1 MKLTDKSWTL
11 IDTIHGQPN
20 AINLSSIYTLLI
32 KEAGK
37 CEAYS
42 SDILIDIDS
51 IKESIKQFDGDTKIH
66 YIGFRNYGTDHET
79 FIVCRNESEYRKVY
93 MITVSPDERYDDYVQ
108 VALYDMI

>member
-66 YIGFRNYGTDHET
+66 YIGFRNHGTDRES
-79 FIVCRNESEYRKVY
+79 FIACRKESEYRKVY
-93 MITVSPDERYDDYVQ
+93 MITIEPYERYANYVS
-108 VALYDMI
+108 ATLYEMI